1 MPSMDRYRSYAEL
14 RENEREDIDFRIFVI
29 DRAASVAVIAPHGGK
44 IEPGTSEIARAIAGT
59 SYSLYCFEGLRRR
72 PHRDLHITSTNFD
85 EPRCQELIKTH
96 DFIVSVHGM
105 SGDHEAID
113 VGGRDIELRDGICQ
127 ELDQAGFAIAIVTT
141 GAHAAINEANV
152 CNRGRR
158 RSGAQLEITRS
169 LRDTLTR
176 DSKNLRLLLFAD
188 AVRRAL
194 VCRKDI

>member
-1 MPSMDRYRSYAEL
+1 MPSMDRYRSYAEP
-14 RENEREDIDFRIFVI
+14 RENERAGLDFRIFVI

-59 SYSLYCFEGLRRR
+59 SYSLYCFEGVRRR
-72 PHRDLHITSTNFD
+72 PHCTSTNFD

-152 CNRGRR
+152 YNRGRR

>member
-1 MPSMDRYRSYAEL
+1 MGRCYDL
-14 RENEREDIDFRIFVI
+14 FFVFHFERAQGIGV
-29 DRAASVAVIAPHGGK
+29 
-44 IEPGTSEIARAIAGT
+44 
-59 SYSLYCFEGLRRR
+59 FEGSQL
-72 PHRDLHITSTNFD
+72 
-85 EPRCQELIKTH
+85 

-105 SGDHEAID
+105 SGDHAAID

-127 ELDQAGFAIAIVTT
+127 ELDQAGFPTAIVTT
-141 GAHAAINEANV
+141 GAHAAINEANA

-176 DSKNLRLLLFAD
+176 DSENLRLLLFAD

-194 VCRKDI
+194 VL

>member
-1 MPSMDRYRSYAEL
+1 
-14 RENEREDIDFRIFVI
+14 
-29 DRAASVAVIAPHGGK
+29 
-44 IEPGTSEIARAIAGT
+44 
-59 SYSLYCFEGLRRR
+59 
-72 PHRDLHITSTNFD
+72 
-85 EPRCQELIKTH
+85 
-96 DFIVSVHGM
+96 M
-105 SGDHEAID
+105 SSDHEAID

-127 ELDQAGFAIAIVTT
+127 ELNHAGFPTAIVTT

-194 VCRKDI
+194 VCRKDV